1 MLAPDQWF
9 GYAYRAAVRRHRL
22 DFVGAKADLEHALAL
37 APSESNVQ
45 SRYGNILAV
54 FGDLPGAKRA
64 LRKAIELD
72 SLNYAPWFNL
82 SLYLMA
88 ERDYASARLA
98 LGRAYAIQPN
108 AWFMAAALA
117 QLDLIEGKADEALTK
132 YKNSS
137 GSELLRL
144 QGIALAE
151 HTLGDDKQ
159 SQAALD
165 QLIALHAGNS
175 AYQIA
180 TVYAWRGE
188 NDKAFEWLQRAYQGR
203 NSDLDFIWNDPQLSG
218 LRADPRYHGLLVQM
232 KLTQ

>member
-1 MLAPDQWF
+1 
-9 GYAYRAAVRRHRL
+9 
-22 DFVGAKADLEHALAL
+22 
-37 APSESNVQ
+37 
-45 SRYGNILAV
+45 
-54 FGDLPGAKRA
+54 
-64 LRKAIELD
+64 
-72 SLNYAPWFNL
+72 
-82 SLYLMA
+82 
-88 ERDYASARLA
+88 
-98 LGRAYAIQPN
+98 
-108 AWFMAAALA
+108 LA